1 MAKDFYHETVKKA
14 LIKDGWTI
22 THDPFRLE
30 DKGNNMN
37 YESDLGA
44 EKMLAAEKGLDRIVV
59 EIKSFLKSSM
69 PNEFHTILGQYE
81 TYFDALEF
89 LEYDRVLV
97 LAIPLN
103 AHERLQNYPFI
114 LHQMAKH
121 KMKTFVFDE
130 FNENIIVWKL

>member
-1 MAKDFYHETVKKA
+1 
-14 LIKDGWTI
+14 
-22 THDPFRLE
+22 
-30 DKGNNMN
+30 
-37 YESDLGA
+37 
-44 EKMLAAEKGLDRIVV
+44 
-59 EIKSFLKSSM
+59 M

-89 LEYDRVLV
+89 LEYDRVLF

-103 AHERLQNYPFI
+103 AYERLQNYPFI

>member
-1 MAKDFYHETVKKA
+1 MAKDIYHQAVRNA

-30 DKGNNMN
+30 DKDHNMA

-44 EKMLAAEKGLDRIVV
+44 EKRFAAEKDAEKIIV
-59 EIKSFLKSSM
+59 EIKSFLKSSL

-89 LEYDRVLV
+89 LEYDRILI

-103 AHERLQNYPFI
+103 AHDRLQNYPFI
-114 LHQMAKH
+114 LHQMKKH
-121 KMKTFVFDE
+121 KMKTFIFDE
-130 FNENIIVWKL
+130 FNETILLWKK